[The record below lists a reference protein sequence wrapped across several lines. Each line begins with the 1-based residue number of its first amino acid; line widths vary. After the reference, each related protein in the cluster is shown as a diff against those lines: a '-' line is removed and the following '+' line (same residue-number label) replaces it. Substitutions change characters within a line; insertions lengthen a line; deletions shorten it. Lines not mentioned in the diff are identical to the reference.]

1 MVLPILR
8 SFRKY
13 IYNNERN
20 GLNDWKVL
28 RDFNLLKAFS
38 FILDYISLK
47 VQLMKLKAYYENY
60 FPINLKGY
68 ILLFFVVIEKELLL
82 LNDLRVINEKK
93 AKDIGLLISL

>member
-28 RDFNLLKAFS
+28 RDFNL
-38 FILDYISLK
+38 
-47 VQLMKLKAYYENY
+47 LKAYYENY